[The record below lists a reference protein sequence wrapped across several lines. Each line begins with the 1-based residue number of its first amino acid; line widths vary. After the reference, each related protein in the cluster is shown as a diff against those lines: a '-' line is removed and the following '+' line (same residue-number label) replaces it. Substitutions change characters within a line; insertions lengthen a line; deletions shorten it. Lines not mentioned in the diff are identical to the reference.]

1 MSTYN
6 PSVTIAKLYEC
17 TSKKGTQYLRG
28 RMGMANIVILKSE
41 AVSDTGQPIWYIKVQ
56 EPEQRPE
63 QGADNGTSPARRAE
77 NQAAADRGYA
87 MGPDDQIPFAPEFR

>member
-17 TSKKGTQYLRG
+17 TSKKGTPYLRG
-28 RMGMANIVILKSE
+28 RMGMANIVILKSD

-63 QGADNGTSPARRAE
+63 QGASDGAVNTRRQADH
-77 NQAAADRGYA
+77 QAAADRGYA
-87 MGPDDQIPFAPEFR
+87 REPDEQIPF